1 MTTARL
7 FSVAAVAALA
17 SFAAQADTYG
27 ANFQSEFQSNR
38 TRAEVHAEA
47 VKAVPHFKNFVTQQA
62 SAPATVSRESVRA
75 EAVAAARAGAIA
87 TGNRS

>member
-1 MTTARL
+1 MTAARILSIAAITAL
-7 FSVAAVAALA
+7 T

-27 ANFQSEFQSNR
+27 ANFQSEFESSR

-47 VKAVPHFKNFVTQQA
+47 VKAVPHFKNFSTRQESA
-62 SAPATVSRESVRA
+62 SADVSRESVRA
-75 EAVAAARAGAIA
+75 EAVTAARAGKIA